1 MDVLTAKASS
11 IVIGCLAPQVSPFQP
26 VRVTIPWMPIR
37 GAKGPG
43 LKSEPAAACIPASK
57 NAMLCYPASFAHA
70 LQTGS
75 ACGRAISRRTLRVD
89 EPPST
94 FSNATSAIN
103 SAAFT
108 FPTPTPNGHAYTNIA
123 MDQRYRAVSEIV
135 ANEKRSAA
143 A

>member
-1 MDVLTAKASS
+1 LRPPCK
-11 IVIGCLAPQVSPFQP
+11 
-26 VRVTIPWMPIR
+26 
-37 GAKGPG
+37 PG
-43 LKSEPAAACIPASK
+43 LLAEEQ
-57 NAMLCYPASFAHA
+57 Y
-70 LQTGS
+70 GG
-75 ACGRAISRRTLRVD
+75 GRFELMSPLRRFRTQH
-89 EPPST
+89 P
-94 FSNATSAIN
+94 AIN